1 MSDFKSGDAVAA
13 SDGTWTCEGVVT
25 EVYEDVVYVS
35 YFDTATNRIE
45 EMEFHES
52 CVESFPRLRLPAE
65 ITQCNP
71 LGGLPDE
78 QQAGYVE

>member
-1 MSDFKSGDAVAA
+1 MSEFSNGDAVTA
-13 SDGTWTCEGVVT
+13 SDGTWSCEGVVT
-25 EVYEDVVYVS
+25 EVYEDVIYVS

-65 ITQCNP
+65 ITQQCNP
-71 LGGLPDE
+71 LGLPDE
-78 QQAGYVE
+78 HYNV

>member
-1 MSDFKSGDAVAA
+1 
-13 SDGTWTCEGVVT
+13 
-25 EVYEDVVYVS
+25 
-35 YFDTATNRIE
+35 
-45 EMEFHES
+45 MEFHES

-78 QQAGYVE
+78 QQAGYNVDNVIVKRLDGSKHSGKVVNEIKTDYYLVAYG